1 MRLIFLDID
10 GVLNCT
16 ETKVKAPSGCI
27 GIDADK
33 CERLAKIVQKTNA
46 FVVLTSTWK
55 TEWFRNAFVSEL
67 PPDGQYLEKTLLN
80 YGVVI
85 YDKTTETTWSQ
96 RGQGILDFIKNCDQ
110 KVESFVILDDEF
122 TLDYARCGLD
132 KYHVKTYYSKR
143 DSNTLL
149 GLQDYHVEK
158 AVNIL
163 NEKQCVL

>member
-1 MRLIFLDID
+1 MKAIFLDID
-10 GVLNCT
+10 GVLNSI

-33 CERLAKIVQKTNA
+33 CERLAKIVQQTGA

-55 TEWFRNAFVSEL
+55 TDWFRSAFINDL
-67 PPDGQYLEKTLLN
+67 PKDGQYLEKTLLEHN
-80 YGVVI
+80 ILI
-85 YDKTTETTWSQ
+85 YDKTTDTSWSQ
-96 RGQGILDFIKNCDQ
+96 RAEGILDFINNCDQ
-110 KVESFVILDDEF
+110 TVESFVILDDEF

-132 KYHVKTYYSKR
+132 KYHVKTYYSKK

-163 NEKQCVL
+163 NDRKS